1 MDARHRVD
9 ATEQDRFARC
19 FTVMMVLGAIAAVC
33 MLAVG
38 WWGRPYGVDD
48 GERTVMVVEDA
59 EAAASKCAA
68 ARLCTGQRVTCTR
81 DLLDAPTCASSLLR
95 V

>member
-33 MLAVG
+33 MLVVG
-38 WWGRPYGVDD
+38 WWGRPHGVDD
-48 GERTVMVVEDA
+48 GERTAAVVVVEDA
-59 EAAASKCAA
+59 EAV
-68 ARLCTGQRVTCTR
+68 G
-81 DLLDAPTCASSLLR
+81 
-95 V
+95 